1 MNYTEEDIR
10 QAFKAGNDAQYENE
24 LYITLKEEEDN
35 FVKELTQVKKLTITD
50 VMHPLKTFDI
60 HNCINDIAK
69 VAQHRSYSVYE
80 LSKDQVFRYGCKVAI
95 DKMLYK
101 K

>member
-1 MNYTEEDIR
+1 MKDFTEYPEYTYDRQVRDLEEIIKSLEAKIEK
-10 QAFKAGNDAQYENE
+10 QEKQLS
-24 LYITLKEEEDN
+24 LYG
-35 FVKELTQVKKLTITD
+35 

-95 DKMLYK
+95 DKMLCK